1 MKQMLLI
8 MIIAIPAMM
17 FGGCSEKNSNAN
29 DVRFTIEAS
38 TDQPVRIY
46 CPTDQN
52 ESGTVIN
59 NHYESSFKTDT
70 AVFSIEARCHDYATL
85 ITIRVWV
92 NGKLVKEVSGNKY
105 LTSGTIT
112 VE

>member
-1 MKQMLLI
+1 M
-8 MIIAIPAMM
+8 AFVSAMTL
-17 FGGCSEKNSNAN
+17 GGCSDKKKDVN

-70 AVFSIEARCHDYATL
+70 AVFSIEARCHDDATL